1 MSTSPDSPPYVP
13 TPTFSERMMRRKKAD
28 PETHQSNQSSTSASS
43 TEPFPDVVRTHHLP
57 LTLKSRRG
65 DSLQVYLHSYAR
77 TEDGVLVYDV
87 SFDDGTLKLSIPRS
101 SLFVPPST
109 SYEMMRLQES
119 QSSAARTP
127 PRKSNK
133 LIRRE

>member
-1 MSTSPDSPPYVP
+1 
-13 TPTFSERMMRRKKAD
+13 MRRKKAD

-43 TEPFPDVVRTHHLP
+43 TEPAATAKRKAAPNLPPFPDVVRTHHLP